1 MCVFDCFCVFV
12 LSPKKWKEMNI
23 IYSSVFFE
31 KHPGVCFLSGQEFPS
46 SWCYFDGIKK
56 PLKGW
61 CRRSWQPWLNG
72 KIGWCHLVH
81 LRQNKQFW
89 IPKLQ
94 GVGCFISWRSSLR
107 NDIVVHLELL
117 HFSSSVHLHI
127 CVWKHLREQH
137 FLDQLPIS
145 TLAWMINWTY
155 GFVWKSWGKMEL
167 QIPNHG
173 GMPHLT
179 VARAPVLRWRRSFG
193 RSRWRP
199 LRHVAPLAEDTWRNP
214 AAGSAHMVSM
224 VPWYVLAVLFL
235 LMLNIMEHLQ
245 SVSIGI
251 SPNLRFCSRVSWAAF
266 QTPLSHWITSW
277 WLA

>member
-117 HFSSSVHLHI
+117 HFSSCIYTFASGSI
-127 CVWKHLREQH
+127 SGNSI
-137 FLDQLPIS
+137 FLINYQFQLLLGWSIGHMGSFEKAGVKWSYKSPTMGECRISQLPGPPCS
-145 TLAWMINWTY
+145 DD
-155 GFVWKSWGKMEL
+155 
-167 QIPNHG
+167 G
-173 GMPHLT
+173 GLSD
-179 VARAPVLRWRRSFG
+179 VAVDVL
-193 RSRWRP
+193 
-199 LRHVAPLAEDTWRNP
+199 
-214 AAGSAHMVSM
+214 
-224 VPWYVLAVLFL
+224 
-235 LMLNIMEHLQ
+235 
-245 SVSIGI
+245 
-251 SPNLRFCSRVSWAAF
+251 
-266 QTPLSHWITSW
+266 
-277 WLA
+277 